1 MTPGSAADFARARA
15 DRYMAQMRLAF
26 LGTPDF
32 AVASLKRLVEA
43 GFEVACV
50 YSQPPAPR
58 GRGHELKP
66 SPVHAYAAVQGI
78 PVRTPVSMRD
88 PAAIAAF
95 GALRLDAAVVVAFGQ
110 ILPKEVLEAPRLGS
124 FNLHG
129 SLLPR
134 WRGAAPIQ
142 RAVMAGD
149 PVTGVQVMRM
159 TEGLDEGPILG
170 TERLRIGPLDTA
182 QTVHDRMA
190 EAGAELLVRT
200 LPLIDNGEAME
211 TPQADDGVTYAKK
224 IRPKE
229 ARIDWTKPA
238 AEVDRKIRGLSPYP
252 GAWFELATDKGPL
265 RVKALLS
272 TTEGADGAPGE
283 VLDDRLL
290 VACGE
295 GAVRLLRV
303 QREGR
308 GAQDADVFLRGSPV
322 AAGTVLG

>member
-1 MTPGSAADFARARA
+1 
-15 DRYMAQMRLAF
+15 MRLAF

-32 AVASLKRLVEA
+32 ALAALARLVEA
-43 GFEVACV
+43 GHEIACV

-66 SPVHAYAAVQGI
+66 SPVHAFALEKGLM
-78 PVRTPVSMRD
+78 VRTPASMRD
-88 PAAIAAF
+88 PDEIAAF
-95 GALRLDAAVVVAFGQ
+95 QALELDAAAVVAFGQ
-110 ILPKEVLEAPRLGS
+110 ILPAAVLDAPRFGS
-124 FNLHG
+124 FNVHG

-149 PVTGVQVMRM
+149 PVTGVEVMRM
-159 TEGLDEGPILG
+159 TEGLDEGPVLASE
-170 TERLRIGPLDTA
+170 TLRIGPLDTA
-182 QTVHDRMA
+182 GTMHDRMA
-190 EAGAELLVRT
+190 AAGAELLART
-200 LPLIDNGEAME
+200 LAAVERGEAVE
-211 TPQADDGVTYAKK
+211 TPQPQEGVTYAKK

-229 ARIDWTKPA
+229 AKIDWAKPG
-238 AEVDRKIRGLSPYP
+238 AEVDRKIRGLSPFP
-252 GAWFELATDKGPL
+252 GAWFTLATDKGPV

-272 TTEGADGAPGE
+272 AFEDADGEPGE

-290 VACGE
+290 VATGE

-308 GAQDADVFLRGSPV
+308 GPQDAGEFLRGVRVTP
-322 AAGTVLG
+322 GTKLA